1 MKYFQCGPN
10 FEKKDYFP
18 VEITE
23 ENESEIEDKIVFD
36 LREHSFHMS
45 DEECKE
51 MVDEFLTIYPEL
63 LLFRRRSFY
72 YNCC

>member
-1 MKYFQCGPN
+1 MKYFSENYQKRD
-10 FEKKDYFP
+10 FFP

-23 ENESEIEDKIVFD
+23 ENEKDIQEEIVFA

-45 DEECKE
+45 DEECRE
-51 MVDEFLTIYPEL
+51 MVDEFLELQPEL
-63 LLFRRRSFY
+63 LLFRRRIFY